1 MNKKIISVLI
11 AFTFFIVSTA
21 DANTEANVPLNHI
34 VAIVNDEIITQS
46 ELDTAIGQL
55 QRDLAARN
63 LPIPAEKTLHD
74 EALTGVINFRL
85 QLQIAARAGIK
96 TSDKE
101 VDDAIGR
108 IAEAN
113 HLTLEQLKEQLAL
126 QKTNYVEFRNQLKD
140 QIIVN
145 KLQQQM
151 ASGRIKITDK
161 EVTEFKQKYQS
172 ALANTNAQYHFID
185 FFLPLAENATAAES
199 NRTLK
204 EAQDIQQKL
213 IHQEDIN
220 KIVPPYRDLGWR
232 EKANIPQIFVD
243 QLPKLNQNISLP
255 FRAPNGYHVLKL
267 IEVRNDKA
275 QIPSDDQI
283 RQLLARQKVEEV
295 VKIELDKLRHQSYI
309 QIMPESEEEKQNR
322 NSR

>member
-11 AFTFFIVSTA
+11 AFTFFIVMTA
-21 DANTEANVPLNHI
+21 DANTSTEANIPLNHI

-46 ELDTAIGQL
+46 ELDIAIAQL

-63 LPIPAEKTLHD
+63 LPVPPEKTLHD

-101 VDDAIGR
+101 VDEAIGR
-108 IAEAN
+108 IAQAN
-113 HLTLEQLKEQLAL
+113 HLTLEQLKEQLTL
-126 QKTNYVEFRNQLKD
+126 QKINYVEFRNQLKD

-151 ASGRIKITDK
+151 ANGRIKISDE
-161 EVTEFKQKYQS
+161 EVAEFKQKYEK

-185 FFLPLAENATAAES
+185 FFLPLSENATAAES

-220 KIVPPYRDLGWR
+220 KIVPPFRDLGWR
-232 EKANIPQIFVD
+232 EKDNIPQIFVE
-243 QLPKLNQNISLP
+243 QLSKLNQNISLP

-267 IEVRNDKA
+267 IEVRNDKTKL
-275 QIPSDDQI
+275 PSDEQI
-283 RQLLARQKVEEV
+283 RQLIARQKVEDV
-295 VKIELDKLRHQSYI
+295 VKTELDKLRHQSFI
-309 QIMPESEEEKQNR
+309 QIMPEEDKQK
-322 NSR
+322 